1 MSNAIKFTDTGCIV
15 LHVRA
20 DGDYLSDRVRDTGV
34 AFRRKKW
41 CACLIPS
48 SRSERAYSEIFQGT
62 GLGLAICEK
71 LISMMDGDISVD
83 SEPGM
88 HDRWCVFRWHRCS
101 VPGEK
106 RRGRVEW

>member
-1 MSNAIKFTDTGCIV
+1 MAK
-15 LHVRA
+15 L
-20 DGDYLSDRVRDTGV
+20 
-34 AFRRKKW
+34 
-41 CACLIPS
+41 P
-48 SRSERAYSEIFQGT
+48 GT

-88 HDRWCVFRWHRCS
+88 GSQFTVRIPLYGAQ
-101 VPGEK
+101 VPAEK